1 MFTVGGSRRLG
12 NDKFIRLSAEHF
24 LSELSGIGK
33 IRTTFIF
40 ISCFAGSMIDL
51 MRLCREVGGGYRD
64 DDDGVSL
71 YFLLFDD
78 GG

>member
-1 MFTVGGSRRLG
+1 MFTVVVGEESRRLG

-51 MRLCREVGGGYRD
+51 MRLCREVGGRRI
-64 DDDGVSL
+64 
-71 YFLLFDD
+71 
-78 GG
+78 

>member
-33 IRTTFIF
+33 NKNHLYF

-51 MRLCREVGGGYRD
+51 MRLCREVEGGRI
-64 DDDGVSL
+64 
-71 YFLLFDD
+71 
-78 GG
+78 